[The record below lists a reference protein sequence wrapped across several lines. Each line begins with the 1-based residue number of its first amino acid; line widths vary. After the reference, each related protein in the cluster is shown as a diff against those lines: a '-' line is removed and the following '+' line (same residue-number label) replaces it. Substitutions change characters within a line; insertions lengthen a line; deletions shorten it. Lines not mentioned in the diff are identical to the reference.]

1 MSIKFKSFVKR
12 LLIFQF
18 AFLFIFS
25 KVTKMKKSIRDFR
38 KRIKFIAKTMAFSE
52 EKMELIELKSKHFFI
67 IIFSFYAF
75 VAFLALMDI
84 NFAKQI
90 TGITTLVLAFIYCN
104 PVTTIKKNFE
114 KNNYQYDWKIY
125 IPSMEYCIISILG
138 IAMMLSSCI
147 IIPDEENKEVN
158 TKEKENDI
166 FEKKEAKEKSD

>member
-1 MSIKFKSFVKR
+1 MSPKFKNFFKR
-12 LLIFQF
+12 FLIFQF

-25 KVTKMKKSIRDFR
+25 KLTKVNKSIKDFQ
-38 KRIKFIAKTMAFSE
+38 KRIKFIAKSSQFSE
-52 EKMELIELKSKHFFI
+52 EQIILLESKSKNIFFI
-67 IIFSFYAF
+67 LFSFYSF
-75 VAFLALMDI
+75 MSFLALMNI
-84 NFAKQI
+84 NLGKQL
-90 TGITTLVLAFIYCN
+90 TGIMTFIMAFIYCN

-114 KNNYQYDWKIY
+114 NNNYQYDWKIY

>member
-1 MSIKFKSFVKR
+1 MAIKFKSFLKR

-25 KVTKMKKSIRDFR
+25 KLNKTKKSIKDFR
-38 KRIKFIAKTMAFSE
+38 KRIKFIAKTASLSE
-52 EKMELIELKSKHFFI
+52 EKIELLELKSKNIFIFF
-67 IIFSFYAF
+67 FCFYAF
-75 VAFLALMDI
+75 MAFLALMDLNI
-84 NFAKQI
+84 AKQI
-90 TGITTLVLAFIYCN
+90 TGVTTLVLAFIYCN
-104 PVTTIKKNFE
+104 PITTIKKNFE

-147 IIPDEENKEVN
+147 IIQVEENKEVN